1 MEQTPSLVVN
11 WTSCALLKT
20 GKGKVQ
26 QLPTWANADDGG
38 LDSG

>member
-11 WTSCALLKT
+11 WTSCTLLKT
-20 GKGKVQ
+20 GKAKGR

-38 LDSG
+38 LGSC